1 MQKEMTEY
9 KEPVQNNP
17 ITLDTLPHMRLTQD
31 RLNNQSP
38 DQQPWRKYSGLGFPV
53 LNRFSGLGHQ
63 NPSSL
68 TTIK

>member
-38 DQQPWRKYSGLGFPV
+38 DQQPWRKYSGLGLSV
-53 LNRFSGLGHQ
+53 LNPFSGLGRQ

>member
-1 MQKEMTEY
+1 MQKEMTEC

-17 ITLDTLPHMRLTQD
+17 IALDTLTHMHLTQA
-31 RLNNQSP
+31 RLNKQSP
-38 DQQPWRKYSGLGFPV
+38 DQQPWGKYSGLGFPV
-53 LNRFSGLGHQ
+53 LNRFSGLGRQ